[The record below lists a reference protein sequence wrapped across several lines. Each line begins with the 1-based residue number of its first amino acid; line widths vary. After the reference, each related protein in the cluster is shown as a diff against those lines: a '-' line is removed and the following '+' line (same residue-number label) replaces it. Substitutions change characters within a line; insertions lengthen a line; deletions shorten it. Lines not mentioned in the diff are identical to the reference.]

1 MGIPRVSQA
10 GCPPHT
16 TAIGE
21 GKISTSCF
29 QCGVKQKSVFSKR
42 GPRDSVHAWPRDSLC
57 YSVGPV
63 TTQPQ
68 LPPEPIQGPPG
79 FAGAPT

>member
-21 GKISTSCF
+21 GKISTSCV

-42 GPRDSVHAWPRDSLC
+42 GPWDSAHAWSRDGPC

-63 TTQPQ
+63 NTQPQ
-68 LPPEPIQGPPG
+68 VPPEPTQGPPG